1 MILEVDIVLCINKKA
16 DTPLYYLSRNLW
28 YIIDN
33 LNNLRV
39 CTQIQYTLTFED
51 SLYHPGVL
59 STFEDSLYHPG
70 VFLEN
75 QDIYVIK

>member
-51 SLYHPGVL
+51 SLYHPGVFQKTKI
-59 STFEDSLYHPG
+59 SM
-70 VFLEN
+70 
-75 QDIYVIK
+75 